1 VVRGAAAL
9 LTAPLLATAYFAA
22 APALPDLGDGDGA
35 VLVAD
40 GIGLLVVAATVASAL
55 PAWRARKVQI
65 AMLAAAVV
73 VVGVLNL
80 AGVGALANA
89 PEALGA
95 AAAGLLLAAALA
107 TPAVAIAVPL
117 FVAAIDIWSVASGPT
132 SRLVESGRDPVDV
145 LSFDLPAWGGGS
157 AGGFGLTDAVFLAM
171 FGAWAWRFGLRRR
184 ATLAGMAIGLLAALV
199 LSLATRE
206 AIPALPLIAAGYLLP
221 NVDRLVRR
229 VRPSAG
235 ELVKKG

>member
-9 LTAPLLATAYFAA
+9 LTAPLLATAYFAI

-40 GIGLLVVAATVASAL
+40 GIGLLAIAATVASAL
-55 PAWRARKVQI
+55 PAWRARNAQLV
-65 AMLAAAVV
+65 ALAAAVV

-80 AGVGALANA
+80 AGVGALANV

-157 AGGFGLTDAVFLAM
+157 AGGLGLTDAVFLAM
-171 FGAWAWRFGLRRR
+171 FAGWAWRFGLRRR

-229 VRPSAG
+229 VRPNAG
-235 ELVKKG
+235 ELVEKG